1 MSNAQRG
8 SRASIRELLGYRD
21 YARYAAA
28 RFMATLAWQML
39 AVAVGWQTYEV
50 TRDPLAL
57 GVVGLAQFLPFFLL
71 VLPAGQIA
79 DRADKRLVLIGAYA
93 CEVISAAVLLW
104 FSLRGMQAALPIFI
118 AMAFFG
124 AGRAFWMPT
133 GQAITPSL
141 VPPALFP
148 RAVALNS
155 TLYQTAGITG
165 PAIGGLLYLAG
176 PAVVYASS
184 VGLLFAS
191 TLLILSM
198 RPVRAS
204 HHAPWQLRDTL
215 QGLYFV
221 FQRRTL
227 LGAISLDLF
236 AVLFGGATALLPM
249 FAADV
254 LHVGPAGLGA
264 LRTAPGIGA
273 VLMAAVL
280 AARPLQRH
288 VGVWMFAGVGVF
300 GLATLA
306 FGASR
311 SLWPSLASLVALG
324 AGDMISIYVRHMLVQ
339 LETPDALR
347 GRVSAVSSIFIG
359 SSNELGEFESGVT
372 ARLFGLVPAVLL
384 GGAMTV
390 LVVAA
395 FTRLFP
401 ELRRMDTFPA
411 PARD

>member
-1 MSNAQRG
+1 MNDDRG
-8 SRASIRELLGYRD
+8 WAALAALLRHRD
-21 YARYAAA
+21 YACYAAA

-57 GVVGLAQFLPFFLL
+57 GIVGLAQFLPFFLL

-79 DRADKRLVLIGAYA
+79 DRADKRLVLVGAYA
-93 CEVISAAVLLW
+93 CEAISAGTLWW
-104 FSLRGMQAALPIFI
+104 FSTQGLTAALPIFV

-141 VPPALFP
+141 VPPELFP

-165 PAIGGLLYLAG
+165 PALGGLLYLAG
-176 PAVVYASS
+176 AEVVYACTL
-184 VGLLFAS
+184 GLLCAA
-191 TLLILSM
+191 TALILRM
-198 RPVRAS
+198 RTVRANQQ
-204 HHAPWQLRDTL
+204 APWHLRDTL

-221 FQRRTL
+221 FSRRTV

-249 FAADV
+249 FASDV
-254 LHVGPAGLGA
+254 LQVGPAGLGA
-264 LRTAPGIGA
+264 LRTAPGVGA
-273 VLMAAVL
+273 VMMAAVL

-288 VGVWMFAGVGVF
+288 VGVWMFAGVAVF
-300 GLATLA
+300 GLATVV

-311 SLWPSLASLVALG
+311 HVGLSLFALTAMG

-359 SSNELGEFESGVT
+359 SSNELGEFESGLT
-372 ARLFGLVPAVLL
+372 AKLFGLVPAVIL
-384 GGAMTV
+384 GGCMT
-390 LVVAA
+390 LAVVAG

-401 ELRRMDTFPA
+401 ELRRMDTFPP
-411 PARD
+411 PARV

>member
-311 SLWPSLASLVALG
+311 SLWLSLASLVALG